1 MIGRLLRPL
10 DRYVFAEWWR
20 IFVVTAL
27 GFPLLV
33 VVIDLTDN
41 LDKLLNRNL
50 TQKQIFLSYVYM
62 LPESMFMVLPA
73 AVLFAT
79 VFAIGGLTRHSE
91 VTAAKASGIS
101 FYRLI
106 TPIFFGA
113 ALATGLG
120 LALTAVLPITN
131 AQRSKLL
138 EEKKYGATGGERYN
152 FAYSSENGR
161 VYKISALSVERA
173 TVDGIDIERK
183 GRLRTDRDTLW
194 YPTYVLSSVTGKWA
208 DGAGWKL
215 GRGELHITPDSTT
228 DLVFAFD
235 SAMDNQLRER
245 PRDFT
250 VAPKLPDDMG
260 WEELGQFIA
269 AMERSGAEVRVLRVV
284 RMLKIA
290 IPFTCMVIL
299 LFGAPLATSTQRGGA
314 AYGVGVSLGTTVIFL
329 MLIQLMKAVGGSGL
343 LPPDFAAWV
352 PSIIFGVTGLILLLR
367 VRT

>member
-1 MIGRLLRPL
+1 MRIFHPL

-20 IFVVTAL
+20 IFVPFAL

-50 TQKQIFLSYVYM
+50 TQKQIILSYVYM

-79 VFAIGGLTRHSE
+79 VFAIGGMTRHSE

-106 TPIFFGA
+106 APIVLGA
-113 ALATGLG
+113 MLATGMGLG
-120 LALTAVLPITN
+120 LTAVLPITN
-131 AQRSKLL
+131 AERSKLL
-138 EEKKYGATGGERYN
+138 EEKKYGASGGERYN
-152 FAYSSENGR
+152 FAYSADDGR
-161 VYKISALSVERA
+161 VYKISALSVDRS

-183 GRLRTDRDTLW
+183 GRIRTPADTAW
-194 YPTYVLSSVTGKWA
+194 YPTYVLSSVSGKWA
-208 DGAGWKL
+208 PAEGWRL

-228 DLVFAFD
+228 DLAFAFD
-235 SAMDNQLRER
+235 SAVDNRLRER

-269 AMERSGAEVRVLRVV
+269 AMERSGADVRVLRVV
-284 RMLKIA
+284 RMLKVA
-290 IPFTCMVIL
+290 IPFTCLVIL
-299 LFGAPLATSTQRGGA
+299 LFGAPRATSTQRGGA
-314 AYGVGVSLGTTVIFL
+314 AYGIGVSLGTTIIFL

-343 LPPDFAAWV
+343 IPPDIAAWV
-352 PSIIFGVTGLILLLR
+352 PSVIFGVTGVILLAR